1 MLLGTVRIIME
12 ERLREILNNYEDQIH
27 RQEEIVRKL
36 ESKIEF
42 CTQHNLDEEKRITLV
57 RWDTLNMAIFRW
69 RNMHNELREM
79 LNA

>member
-1 MLLGTVRIIME
+1 ME
-12 ERLREILNNYEDQIH
+12 ERLQEILNKYEEQIQ

-36 ESKIEF
+36 ESKIDF

-57 RWDTLNMAIFRW
+57 RLDTLNMVVYRW

-79 LNA
+79 LNAWQS